1 MEHHPCTSVFRVYM
15 SFTAMTWNWCVRFSV
30 DVCVGWSTS
39 VDLWIIVCQVVC
51 PFFLMPCWSLTKYFI
66 LCLQFISHF
75 KAISA
80 SFPTM
85 ATITTGNPMNQ
96 FEFKVDFPSV
106 TFPGDSGLLLNRERL
121 STLQLNSLHSWWNG
135 EKSLTSVSGTIQN
148 IYFKW
153 ALARFPSEAYLHPFL
168 FTPWILSP
176 KKISKYNAVIN
187 IFHD

>member
-176 KKISKYNAVIN
+176 KKISTYML
-187 IFHD
+187 